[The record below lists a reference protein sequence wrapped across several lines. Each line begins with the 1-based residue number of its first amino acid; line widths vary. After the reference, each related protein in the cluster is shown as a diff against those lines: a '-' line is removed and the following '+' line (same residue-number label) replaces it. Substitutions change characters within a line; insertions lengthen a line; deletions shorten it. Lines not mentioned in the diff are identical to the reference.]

1 MRRELRALAAQ
12 VPTTD
17 DVKRLVERKV
27 DATRLSDIVGTF
39 VDRNLS
45 DYVGLHVN
53 RIRDDI
59 LESIKATFD
68 VDPSL
73 RADMSGVC
81 GWVGG
86 WVGGWVVGWVAGGWW
101 LVWCLWVMVL

>member
-1 MRRELRALAAQ
+1 METCNRVDALRREVRALAAQ

-17 DVKRLVERKV
+17 DVKRMVDRKV
-27 DATRLSDIVGTF
+27 DATRLSDVVGTF

-53 RIRDDI
+53 RIRQDI
-59 LESIKATFD
+59 LDSIQATFD

-73 RADMSGVC
+73 RADMTGGCLLGVAC
-81 GWVGG
+81 PPSY
-86 WVGGWVVGWVAGGWW
+86 
-101 LVWCLWVMVL
+101 